1 MFLKFRFWFDI
12 FLLVISFLALILNP
26 LNIVFVVV
34 SLLNLLPVLVN
45 SLRALI
51 RFKATVDLLASIAL
65 ITALLSKEWHS
76 AVFIGMMLASARI
89 FLYYTDNKARAAIKS
104 LLKLRPQKVHLKI
117 NEKIIET
124 ETEKLKLNDLVLVE
138 TGERVPVDGIIESGE
153 GAIDQSSLTGES
165 EPVNKGIGNNVFS
178 STLVVAGSFL
188 VRAKKVGEDTT
199 FAKIIELV
207 EKSQSAKAPISSTT
221 DKFATWYV
229 VLTLAGAFAIYF
241 FSHNLLLVLSV
252 LLVTCAD
259 DLAVAVPLSFTA
271 AINAAARRG
280 IIVKGGTFIEG
291 FPKIKAFIFDKTATL
306 TTGKPKIQTVMTFHK
321 DLSDSNFPEEEF
333 LSFLGT
339 INSESQHP
347 TAKAIAKFIKEKNI
361 KLKNVSDLYEKPGYG
376 SKGVIDKE
384 VVFAGKV
391 KFLEE
396 NGIKFSQAEWD
407 ILEKEKNEGHSI
419 TALSIKGKATGF
431 ISMIDSVRPHA
442 ADVIDKLRNGGVEKI
457 VMLTGDN
464 KEVARRIAQ
473 EVHITEYKAD
483 LLPEDKVNFLKEIIK
498 SGYKVAMVGDGVNDA
513 PSLGLADIGIAM
525 GAIGTDTAIESAD
538 VVLMK
543 DKLVNVLEMVKLS
556 RRTMKIINQDFW
568 IWGLSNVL
576 GLALVFGGVIGP
588 SGAAAFNFLTD
599 FLPLFNSLRLF
610 RPLQFSKHMI

>member
-1 MFLKFRFWFDI
+1 MKSRFKVD
-12 FLLVISFLALILNP
+12 VGFLA
-26 LNIVFVVV
+26 
-34 SLLNLLPVLVN
+34 
-45 SLRALI
+45 A
-51 RFKATVDLLASIAL
+51 IAL
-65 ITALLSKEWHS
+65 AVAVLNRQWQSV
-76 AVFIGMMLASARI
+76 VFISLMLVSARI
-89 FLYYTDNKARAAIKS
+89 FLYYTDNRARRAIQK

-124 ETEKLKLNDLVLVE
+124 ETEKVKLDDLVLIE
-138 TGERVPVDGIIESGE
+138 TGERVPIDGIVESGE

-165 EPVNKGIGNNVFS
+165 EPINKEIGNSVFS
-178 STLVVAGSFL
+178 STLVVAGSLL

-199 FAKIIELV
+199 FAKIIDLV
-207 EKSQSAKAPISSTT
+207 EKSQSAKAPISSIT

-229 VLTLAGAFAIYF
+229 VLTLVGALAVYF
-241 FSHNLLLVLSV
+241 FSHNLLLVLSI

-259 DLAVAVPLSFTA
+259 DLAVAIPLSFTA
-271 AINAAARRG
+271 AINAAARKG

-306 TTGKPKIQTVMTFHK
+306 TTGKPKIETIMTFN
-321 DLSDSNFPEEEF
+321 DYPREEF

-339 INSESQHP
+339 ISSESQHP

-361 KLKNVSDLYEKPGYG
+361 KLKSVSDLYEKPGYG
-376 SKGVIDKE
+376 SRGVIDKE
-384 VVFAGKV
+384 VVFSGKD

-396 NGIKFSQAEWD
+396 SGIKFSQEEKD
-407 ILEKEKNEGHSI
+407 ILEKEKNQGHSI
-419 TALSIKGKATGF
+419 TVLGIKEKAIGF

-442 ADVIDKLRNGGVEKI
+442 AEVVNNLKKHGVERVI
-457 VMLTGDN
+457 MLTGDN
-464 KEVARRIAQ
+464 KEVAARIAQ
-473 EVHITEYKAD
+473 EVHITEYRAD

-498 SGYKVAMVGDGVNDA
+498 PGYKVAMVGDGVNDA
-513 PSLGLADIGIAM
+513 PSLVLADIGIAM
-525 GAIGTDTAIESAD
+525 GAIGTDAAIESAD

-543 DKLVNVLEMVKLS
+543 DKLVNVLEMMKLS
-556 RRTMKIINQDFW
+556 RQTMKIINQDFW

-576 GLALVFGGVIGP
+576 GLALVFGGALGP

-610 RPLQFSKHMI
+610 RR

>member
-1 MFLKFRFWFDI
+1 MTTNFLKLRFWFDI
-12 FLLVISFLALILNP
+12 FLLIVSFLALIVNP
-26 LNIVFVVV
+26 INIVFIVI
-34 SLLNLLPVLVN
+34 SLLNLLPVLVS

-76 AVFIGMMLASARI
+76 AVFISMMLASARI
-89 FLYYTDNKARAAIKS
+89 FLYFTDNRARRAIQS

-117 NEKIIET
+117 GEKIMET
-124 ETEKLKLNDLVLVE
+124 ETEKVKSGDLVLVE
-138 TGERVPVDGIIESGE
+138 AGERIPVDGIIESGD
-153 GAIDQSSLTGES
+153 GSIDQSSLTGES
-165 EPVNKGIGNNVFS
+165 EPVSKGTGGNVFS
-178 STLVVAGSFL
+178 STLVVAGSLL

-241 FSHNLLLVLSV
+241 FSHNLLLILSV

-271 AINAAARRG
+271 AINAVARRG
-280 IIVKGGTFIEG
+280 IIVKGGIFIEG

-306 TTGKPKIQTVMTFHK
+306 TTGKPKIQTVMTFN
-321 DLSDSNFPEEEF
+321 NFPQEEF

-347 TAKAIAKFIKEKNI
+347 AAKAIAKFIKEKNI
-361 KLKNVSDLYEKPGYG
+361 KLKNISDLYEKPGYG
-376 SKGVIDKE
+376 SRGVIDKE

-396 NGIKFSQAEWD
+396 SGIKFSKTEKD

-419 TALSIKGKATGF
+419 TALGIKGKAIGF

-442 ADVIDKLRNGGVEKI
+442 ANVIEELKKAGVEKI

-464 KEVARRIAQ
+464 KEVAGRIAR
-473 EVHITEYKAD
+473 EVHITEYMAD
-483 LLPEDKVNFLKEIIK
+483 LLPEDKVNFLKETIK
-498 SGYKVAMVGDGVNDA
+498 PGYKVAMVGDGVNDA

-525 GAIGTDTAIESAD
+525 GAIGTDAAIESAD
-538 VVLMK
+538 IVLMK
-543 DKLVNVLEMVKLS
+543 DKLINVLEMMKLS
-556 RRTMKIINQDFW
+556 RYTMKIINQDFW

-576 GLALVFGGVIGP
+576 GLVLVFAGVLGP

-610 RPLQFSKHMI
+610 HPRLA

>member
-1 MFLKFRFWFDI
+1 MTNNFLKFRFWFDI
-12 FLLVISFLALILNP
+12 FLLIVSFLALILNP
-26 LNIVFVVV
+26 FNIVFVVI
-34 SLLNLLPVLVN
+34 SLLNLLPVLVS

-65 ITALLSKEWHS
+65 ITAILSKEWHS
-76 AVFIGMMLASARI
+76 AVFISLMLASARI
-89 FLYYTDNKARAAIKS
+89 FLYYTDNKARRAIQS

-117 NEKIIET
+117 HEKIIET
-124 ETEKLKLNDLVLVE
+124 ETEKVKSGDLVLVE
-138 TGERVPVDGIIESGE
+138 TGERIPVDGIVESGE
-153 GAIDQSSLTGES
+153 GSIDQSSLTGES
-165 EPVNKGIGNNVFS
+165 EPVNKGTGSDVFS
-178 STLVVAGSFL
+178 STLVVAGSLL

-241 FSHNLLLVLSV
+241 FSHNLLLILSV

-291 FPKIKAFIFDKTATL
+291 FPKIRAFIFDKTATL
-306 TTGKPKIQTVMTFHK
+306 TTGKPKIQTVMTFN
-321 DLSDSNFPEEEF
+321 DFPEEEF

-339 INSESQHP
+339 IDSESQHP
-347 TAKAIAKFIKEKNI
+347 TAKAIVKFIKEKNI
-361 KLKNVSDLYEKPGYG
+361 KLKSVSDLYEKPGYG

-396 NGIKFSQAEWD
+396 SGIKFSKAERD

-419 TALSIKGKATGF
+419 TALGMKGKTMGF

-442 ADVIDKLRNGGVEKI
+442 VDVIDKLKKAGVEKI

-464 KEVARRIAQ
+464 KEVASRIAQ

-483 LLPEDKVNFLKEIIK
+483 LLPEDKVNFLKETIK

-525 GAIGTDTAIESAD
+525 GAIGTDAAIESAD
-538 VVLMK
+538 IVLMK
-543 DKLVNVLEMVKLS
+543 DKLVNVLEMAKLS
-556 RRTMKIINQDFW
+556 HRTMKIINQDFW

-576 GLALVFGGVIGP
+576 GLVLVFAGVLGP
-588 SGAAAFNFLTD
+588 SRAAAFNFLTD

>member
-1 MFLKFRFWFDI
+1 MMTNNFLKFRFWFDI
-12 FLLVISFLALILNP
+12 FLLVVSFLALILNP
-26 LNIVFVVV
+26 LNIVFVVI
-34 SLLNLLPVLVN
+34 SLLNLLPVLIS

-76 AVFIGMMLASARI
+76 AVFISMMLASARI
-89 FLYYTDNKARAAIKS
+89 FLYYTDNKARAAIQS
-104 LLKLRPQKVHLKI
+104 LLKLRPRKVHLKI
-117 NEKIIET
+117 GEKIIET
-124 ETEKLKLNDLVLVE
+124 ETEKVKSGDLVLVE
-138 TGERVPVDGIIESGE
+138 TGERVPVDGIVESGE
-153 GAIDQSSLTGES
+153 GSIDQSSLTGES
-165 EPVNKGIGNNVFS
+165 ESVNKGTGGDVFS
-178 STLVVAGSFL
+178 STLVVAGSLL

-207 EKSQSAKAPISSTT
+207 EKSQSAKAPISSIT

-271 AINAAARRG
+271 AINAAARQG

-306 TTGKPKIQTVMTFHK
+306 TTGKPKIQTVMTFN
-321 DLSDSNFPEEEF
+321 NFPQEEF

-347 TAKAIAKFIKEKNI
+347 TAKAIVKFVKEKNI

-376 SKGVIDKE
+376 SRGIIDKE
-384 VVFAGKV
+384 VVFTGKV

-396 NGIKFSQAEWD
+396 SGIKFSKAERN
-407 ILEKEKNEGHSI
+407 ILEKEKNDGHSI

-442 ADVIDKLRNGGVEKI
+442 ADVIDKLKKSGVEKI

-464 KEVARRIAQ
+464 KEVASRIAQ

-483 LLPEDKVNFLKEIIK
+483 LLPEDKVNFLKETIK

-525 GAIGTDTAIESAD
+525 GAIGTDAAIESAD
-538 VVLMK
+538 IVLMK
-543 DKLVNVLEMVKLS
+543 DKLVNVLEMAKLS
-556 RRTMKIINQDFW
+556 HRTMKIINQDFW

-576 GLALVFGGVIGP
+576 GLALVFAGVLGP
-588 SGAAAFNFLTD
+588 SRAAAFNFLTD

-610 RPLQFSKHMI
+610 HFSRA